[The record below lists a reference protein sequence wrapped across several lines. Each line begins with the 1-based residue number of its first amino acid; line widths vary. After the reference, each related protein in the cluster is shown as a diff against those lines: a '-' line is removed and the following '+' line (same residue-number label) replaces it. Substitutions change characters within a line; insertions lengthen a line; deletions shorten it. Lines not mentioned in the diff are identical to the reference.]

1 MNRST
6 TRTAQIPQGPLAR
19 FGRRVA
25 AIVTELNHAQ
35 NQLASARHTPE
46 RF

>member
-1 MNRST
+1 MSTRMTPEARS
-6 TRTAQIPQGPLAR
+6 PMAR
-19 FGRRVA
+19 FGRRVI

-35 NQLASARHTPE
+35 NQLASARRTPE

>member
-1 MNRST
+1 MS
-6 TRTAQIPQGPLAR
+6 TRTTPEARSSMAR
-19 FGRRVA
+19 FGRRIV

-35 NQLASARHTPE
+35 NQLASARRTPE